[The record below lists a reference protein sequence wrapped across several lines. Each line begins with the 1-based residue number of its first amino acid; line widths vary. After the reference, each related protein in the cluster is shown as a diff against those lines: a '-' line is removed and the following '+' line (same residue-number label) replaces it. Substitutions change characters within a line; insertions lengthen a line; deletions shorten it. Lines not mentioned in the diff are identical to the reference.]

1 MRIIKLPVAATICAV
16 IGVLSTPAAALAK
29 TAAKHTAAKNSAAK
43 HTAASSSTSA
53 STTSTSASKAGM
65 EFSAGDGVPGHF
77 RLTCHNVSAYD
88 ALIAIAKR
96 RSYALTFDQAGETAC
111 RHANLNGVYSQ
122 PWMGLEGANIEAI
135 IVESVAQDADL
146 PPHRLLR
153 FMHKKK
159 STTARIAVVER
170 SSLDS
175 NGQLLNPVAKKN

>member
-1 MRIIKLPVAATICAV
+1 MRTPKLPIAATLCAV

-29 TAAKHTAAKNSAAK
+29 TATKHTAAK
-43 HTAASSSTSA
+43 SSSS
-53 STTSTSASKAGM
+53 SSDSSVNKAGM
-65 EFSAGDGVPGHF
+65 EFSAGDGASGHF

-88 ALIAIAKR
+88 ALVAIAKR
-96 RSYALTFDQAGETAC
+96 RGYVLTFDQAGETAC
-111 RHANLNGVYSQ
+111 RHANLNGIYSQ

-175 NGQLLNPVAKKN
+175 NGQFVNPVAKKN